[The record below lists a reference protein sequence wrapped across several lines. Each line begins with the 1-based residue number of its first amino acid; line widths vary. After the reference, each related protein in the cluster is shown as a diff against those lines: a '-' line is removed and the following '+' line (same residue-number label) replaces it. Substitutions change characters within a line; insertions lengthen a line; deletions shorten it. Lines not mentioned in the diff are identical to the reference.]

1 MVAALTAAAVMYSSI
16 TALKLAENAMANG
29 DSRTFTNL
37 DDRGPVGSSALRDMI
52 GDLRPCSILSMT
64 AWRSSSTMPHRLRSA
79 AEIKAISA
87 AQAIAI
93 QL

>member
-1 MVAALTAAAVMYSSI
+1 
-16 TALKLAENAMANG
+16 
-29 DSRTFTNL
+29 
-37 DDRGPVGSSALRDMI
+37 
-52 GDLRPCSILSMT
+52 MT
-64 AWRSSSTMPHRLRSA
+64 AWRSSSTMPHRLRSV